1 MYGFYAKSHYEPYAH
16 VARCKRPPILEQ
28 FLDTKAPHGS
38 KLHVAILVKR
48 GHILGIA
55 TNKLASRTN
64 GASARGSQQ
73 YIHAERN
80 LVRSLDLNKMRGADV
95 YVMRISANG
104 FMYSQPCE
112 ECTVLLNKCMKCHG
126 LRNVYFTTTACG
138 EK

>member
-1 MYGFYAKSHYEPYAH
+1 MYAFYSPCHYEPYLNAQKS
-16 VARCKRPPILEQ
+16 KRPLLLNQ
-28 FLDTKAPHGS
+28 FLDAKAPHGS
-38 KLHVAILVKR
+38 KLHIAILVKR
-48 GHILGIA
+48 GRILAAA

-80 LVRSLDLNKMRGADV
+80 LVRSLDLNQMRGADV
-95 YVMRISANG
+95 YVMRVSSAG

-126 LRNVYFTTTACG
+126 LRNVYFTTSPS
-138 EK
+138 